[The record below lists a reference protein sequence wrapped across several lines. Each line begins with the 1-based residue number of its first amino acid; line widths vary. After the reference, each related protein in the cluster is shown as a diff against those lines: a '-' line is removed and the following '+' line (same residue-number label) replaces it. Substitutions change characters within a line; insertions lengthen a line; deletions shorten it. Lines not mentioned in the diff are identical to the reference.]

1 MRSTLAT
8 GFISLFILF
17 GAASLLAGCNTTAG
31 AGKDISATGHA
42 ITNTANENKPTP

>member
-8 GFISLFILF
+8 AFVGLFILF
-17 GAASLLAGCNTTAG
+17 SASLLAGCNTTAG

-42 ITNTANENKPTP
+42 ITKTANENKPTP